1 MISVNSMSVVC
12 TPIEEKTYERLAF
25 NAIFRNTCVG
35 GVFISAKR
43 LLLVAGAALV
53 AWWMGVML
61 QFLVLLSLYSIVISL
76 YVCCVTA
83 YCMSKR
89 LVNSML
95 VSLSNREI
103 MKRGIRI
110 IPARCFVLP
119 RLIEMNFADKNG
131 SSK

>member
-1 MISVNSMSVVC
+1 
-12 TPIEEKTYERLAF
+12 
-25 NAIFRNTCVG
+25 
-35 GVFISAKR
+35 
-43 LLLVAGAALV
+43 
-53 AWWMGVML
+53 MGVML

-103 MKRGIRI
+103 FALSADYAPNNRQTNVFFSTIQNKLHYAIHGHT
-110 IPARCFVLP
+110 AAE
-119 RLIEMNFADKNG
+119 LIMLRAD
-131 SSK
+131 SSQPNMGLTS